1 MAERFMF
8 AMYVGDEMLRA
19 FGQAQDGFE
28 VYNLGGGSAYRRESL
43 RQQFEQ
49 AQIGYSCSV

>member
-1 MAERFMF
+1 MF